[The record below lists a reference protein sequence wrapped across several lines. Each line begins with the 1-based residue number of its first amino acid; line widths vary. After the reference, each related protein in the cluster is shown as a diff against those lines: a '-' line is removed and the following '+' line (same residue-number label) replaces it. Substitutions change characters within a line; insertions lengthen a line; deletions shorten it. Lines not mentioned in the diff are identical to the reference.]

1 MPKRFKVILSHEAEL
16 MLVEHMRFLA
26 NVSVP
31 ASKRFLASFKEA
43 KKSLSAF
50 PLSGPYEDEDLL
62 PPETYRRY
70 LFYGRYKILYEV
82 GKNEIY
88 IDAIVDCRQDVES
101 ADFLQE

>member
-1 MPKRFKVILSHEAEL
+1 MSKKFKVILSHEAES
-16 MLVEHMRFLA
+16 MLIEHTRFLA

-43 KKSLSAF
+43 KKILSAF

-82 GKNEIY
+82 GENEVY
-88 IDAIVDCRQDVES
+88 IDAIVDCRQDAGAAS
-101 ADFLQE
+101 FLQE